1 MTQPSIGTDA
11 EGKIRVVFPVSNPL
25 PGIWAPTALSGFV
38 VSMGLP
44 DVVAERTVVQTV
56 STEVTRVQTQEVTRV
71 QTQVQTQVQTLV
83 TTRVT
88 EVTVEVVP
96 VWVYAV
102 AAVAVIA
109 VAAAAT
115 TALRTRRR

>member
-1 MTQPSIGTDA
+1 VQPSLAATAD
-11 EGKIRVVFPVSNPL
+11 GKVRVFLPVAVPL
-25 PGIWAPTALSGFV
+25 SLWGPSTNLPGFV
-38 VSMGLP
+38 VSLGLP

-56 STEVTRVQTQEVTRV
+56 STEVTRVQTQEVTR
-71 QTQVQTQVQTLV
+71 VQTQVQTLV